1 LLFACSRCNLRS
13 YFQCTSPTCLRK
25 HCGHLP
31 MVSAGLV
38 SHQMNS
44 LARRSGF
51 PPSKNSFHMSS
62 FFCPLDLGILTKIPM
77 PPVTNTHNPASTHT
91 HGKSLRRPTRLNTP
105 NIQAVNHFVTPN
117 PHPRKRYPSKS
128 ASGRPHWA
136 IFLPPSS
143 TPFSVHLMPAVCG
156 SYSGESF
163 LTHVHFTLS
172 VFCPLRLSFTSV
184 TSL

>member
-1 LLFACSRCNLRS
+1 MHVTYL
-13 YFQCTSPTCLRK
+13 LRK

-91 HGKSLRRPTRLNTP
+91 HGNPYGALQDSIRLTYRRLIISSLQPPSAETLSKQVCFRPTPLGNFFAPEFHTLFCSPDAGRVRL
-105 NIQAVNHFVTPN
+105 
-117 PHPRKRYPSKS
+117 
-128 ASGRPHWA
+128 
-136 IFLPPSS
+136 L
-143 TPFSVHLMPAVCG
+143 
-156 SYSGESF
+156 
-163 LTHVHFTLS
+163 
-172 VFCPLRLSFTSV
+172 
-184 TSL
+184 

>member
-1 LLFACSRCNLRS
+1 
-13 YFQCTSPTCLRK
+13 
-25 HCGHLP
+25 

-62 FFCPLDLGILTKIPM
+62 FFCPLGLGILTKIPM

-91 HGKSLRRPTRLNTP
+91 HGNPYGALQDSIRLTYRRLTISSLQP
-105 NIQAVNHFVTPN
+105 
-117 PHPRKRYPSKS
+117 PSAETLSKQS

-143 TPFSVHLMPAVCG
+143 TPFSVHLIPALCG

-163 LTHVHFTLS
+163 STHVHFTLS